1 MQCHTERRQTHL
13 TSLRG
18 AKWNYA
24 VYFKVT
30 HTCNIEI
37 QGDRLHYHLALLSSM
52 CSGISGT
59 SFTGRIPFVKNQK
72 IRQHYTT
79 LELFRKT
86 KYKLVGWCF
95 KSNFDEHYQT
105 RWCLNTMDK
114 TKYCDILM
122 SDTQTQ
128 LLFRNNSKSVHSQ
141 NTNITNKTIQNVT
154 AANNLTN
161 IHCQTVW
168 TQYTGRKQ
176 LHYQYVW
183 NAFIYRGPNM
193 LVQLWMQ
200 WQWSWPHNVRCAGP
214 WYNLWKLVRLIL
226 LQGDEIKWQPLWVN
240 FLIKQTRTHACT
252 HTRTHARTHARTHT
266 HTHTHTHV

>member
-30 HTCNIEI
+30 HTRNIEI
-37 QGDRLHYHLALLSSM
+37 RGERLHYHLALLSSM

-79 LELFRKT
+79 LEPFRKT

-168 TQYTGRKQ
+168 TQYTGRNNSITSTCEMHSHIGAQ
-176 LHYQYVW
+176 TCWCSFECSGSEADHTMFDVLVHDI
-183 NAFIYRGPNM
+183 IYES
-193 LVQLWMQ
+193 LWD
-200 WQWSWPHNVRCAGP
+200 WSCCKGM
-214 WYNLWKLVRLIL
+214 K
-226 LQGDEIKWQPLWVN
+226 
-240 FLIKQTRTHACT
+240 
-252 HTRTHARTHARTHT
+252 
-266 HTHTHTHV
+266 